1 MSEQRLQS
9 EVVKYLKYKYPS
21 VRFCASGGGM
31 RTFVTVAKRM
41 KDAGYV
47 KGFPDLQITEA
58 RGSFFGLFIELKT
71 EKGRPTKEQKE
82 WIKDLQDRGY
92 KAIICKGIDETLKT
106 IDDYLKM
113 NDTIGV
119 IAKLGGVH

>member
-9 EVVKYLKYKYPS
+9 EVVRYIKLKYPK

-31 RTFVTVAKRM
+31 RTYVSVAKRM
-41 KDAGYV
+41 KEAGYV

-58 RGSFFGLFIELKT
+58 RGSFFGLFLELKT

-82 WIKDLQDRGY
+82 WIEDLHDRGY
-92 KAIICKGIDETLKT
+92 EAIICKGIDETIKA
-106 IDDYLKM
+106 IDDYLSMKK
-113 NDTIGV
+113 TIG
-119 IAKLGGVH
+119 IISNE